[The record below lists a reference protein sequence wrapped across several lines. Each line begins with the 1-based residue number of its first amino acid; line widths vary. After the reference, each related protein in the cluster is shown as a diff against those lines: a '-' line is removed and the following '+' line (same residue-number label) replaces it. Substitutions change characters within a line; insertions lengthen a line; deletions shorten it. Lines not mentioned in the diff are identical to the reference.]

1 VEYKVNLPQL
11 DVTTVRIDA
20 LRGFL
25 EQSLIEIDE
34 RIATV
39 QQTWNGA
46 AADAYA
52 DAHADWIAG
61 AQKAARGIEKM
72 RAAAQAAH
80 DAYSATV
87 AANLSTL
94 GRGGS
99 AGHEGG
105 PAR

>member
-1 VEYKVNLPQL
+1 MEYKVSLGQL
-11 DVTTVRIDA
+11 DAITVRIDA

-25 EQSLIEIDE
+25 EESLIEIDE

-46 AADAYA
+46 SAAAYA

-87 AANLSTL
+87 TANLSVL
-94 GRGGS
+94 GRSGQD
-99 AGHEGG
+99 GG

>member
-1 VEYKVNLPQL
+1 MEYKVNLGQL
-11 DVTTVRIDA
+11 DATTVRIDA

-34 RIATV
+34 RIVTV

-52 DAHADWIAG
+52 EAHADWVAG
-61 AQKAARGIEKM
+61 AQKAACGIEKM

-87 AANLSTL
+87 AANLSVL

-99 AGHEGG
+99 PGHQGG